1 MNWFDNLSLRGKL
14 LLNQGISSGVL
25 LLAILFCLFGLNNVI
40 GDSRAI
46 AEDWLPSI
54 QAAGKISQD
63 RLRYRV
69 RSLEFMLPGSAE
81 DKAKIEKSLAELESD
96 VEKAIKDY
104 ESLISSAEE
113 KKLISEALVAAN
125 GYRDAVKKGVALAK
139 DGKEDEAQAVRKGE
153 WVTKAN
159 EMRDKTDALV
169 KTNREGAEASK
180 KSIAITSQNAYT
192 GTLIAT
198 LAGVLIATLFSFAL
212 SKRIVGRM
220 QSVVETSRRIASGDL
235 QGPIPRSGR
244 DEVGQLS
251 QSVGEMQESL
261 RKALVE
267 TRDNAARITA
277 TSGNLADNVGQLE
290 QGAEVQ
296 AEAASS
302 IAANIEE
309 LTVSINHISDATGEA
324 SRLAGESDRLA
335 ETGKATIEKLIGE
348 IRNVATTV
356 DHASQQVSTLADQ
369 SQQISQLVSV
379 IKDIA
384 DQTNLLAL
392 NAAIEA
398 ARAGEQGRGFAVV
411 ADEVRKLSERTAHST
426 TEIAAMVNS
435 IQKATHEVVSGIQS
449 GVDAVSVSVEH
460 ARQTGEAIS
469 LIQSKAKEVATV
481 VAGVADGLREQTTAA
496 TDVAKRVEQIATH
509 AEESSSATSS
519 TAESARILSAVAEEM
534 QTMVS
539 RFRV

>member
-14 LLNQGISSGVL
+14 LLNQCISSGVL
-25 LLAILFCLFGLNNVI
+25 LLAILFCLFELNNVI

-46 AEDWLPSI
+46 AENWLPSI

-81 DKAKIEKSLAELESD
+81 DKAKIEKSLTELESD

-139 DGKEDEAQAVRKGE
+139 DGKEDEAQALRKGE

-335 ETGKATIEKLIGE
+335 ETGKNNIEKLIGE

>member
-14 LLNQGISSGVL
+14 LLNQCISSGVL
-25 LLAILFCLFGLNNVI
+25 LLAILFCLFELNNVI

-46 AEDWLPSI
+46 AENWLPSI

-81 DKAKIEKSLAELESD
+81 DKAKIEKSLTELESD

-104 ESLISSAEE
+104 ESLVSSAEE

-139 DGKEDEAQAVRKGE
+139 DGKEDEAQALRKGE

-335 ETGKATIEKLIGE
+335 ETGKNNIEKLIGE

>member
-14 LLNQGISSGVL
+14 LLNQCISSGVL
-25 LLAILFCLFGLNNVI
+25 LLAILFCLFELNNVI

-46 AEDWLPSI
+46 AENWLPSI

>member
-1 MNWFDNLSLRGKL
+1 M
-14 LLNQGISSGVL
+14 
-25 LLAILFCLFGLNNVI
+25 
-40 GDSRAI
+40 
-46 AEDWLPSI
+46 
-54 QAAGKISQD
+54 
-63 RLRYRV
+63 
-69 RSLEFMLPGSAE
+69 
-81 DKAKIEKSLAELESD
+81 
-96 VEKAIKDY
+96 
-104 ESLISSAEE
+104 
-113 KKLISEALVAAN
+113 
-125 GYRDAVKKGVALAK
+125 
-139 DGKEDEAQAVRKGE
+139 RKGE